1 MLTLPRHLMWY
12 AECIHGVFVNIAPIL
27 RRRGNILR
35 RKKRKAKTRAQ
46 GRRSNR
52 AEAHAAR
59 VCVCV
64 CVYVCVYVCV
74 WVHHPR
80 CWNHITLS
88 PPNQVEREGPLF
100 FLHQI
105 LFLKNSLP
113 RPYSYLCRHC
123 PQQRQK
129 HRPDLW
135 PLGPPGQN
143 PAPPA
148 GRIPAA
154 AKAYDMMT

>member
-1 MLTLPRHLMWY
+1 M
-12 AECIHGVFVNIAPIL
+12 
-27 RRRGNILR
+27 LR

-80 CWNHITLS
+80 CWNHITLC
-88 PPNQVEREGPLF
+88 PPNLCVNGFINVNVGASTRRHSSLIITCSFAAPTFRFLACSRCAAWWAHMYVCMYINTTLLLLSIHPL
-100 FLHQI
+100 
-105 LFLKNSLP
+105 NS
-113 RPYSYLCRHC
+113 RPFNTYIDIYITWRGDSGSLA
-123 PQQRQK
+123 
-129 HRPDLW
+129 LVVV
-135 PLGPPGQN
+135 
-143 PAPPA
+143 A
-148 GRIPAA
+148 I
-154 AKAYDMMT
+154 